1 MKNFFLKIAAIAYSS
16 IAFSQNTTDE
26 VDLKELQIANSPAL
40 SLLDNTAAVITSNSD
55 VKDFNVNT
63 ENLSKITFEYT
74 LFLKKR
80 KNMKGLEYYGL
91 GSKES
96 EIKSFTSHYFRP
108 TLSGALNQSQ
118 SMTSFSVGFSMNL
131 ITVYSKKDSTM
142 QSYYHGMKN
151 DAANISELADEELSK
166 MDPPIKRGDEGYAEA
181 KTNKM
186 SEIGEAIKEDNVNSF
201 SMVLKKPMF
210 LWDVASAY
218 SVLFPSNEYK
228 VTQPDRLGVWSTL
241 TFSLNFSK
249 DEKKNKF
256 INAYLFSRY
265 LQDKSVLNELTE
277 EYNNSFKFFDFGGK
291 VQFDF
296 NKFSFGY
303 EYIKR
308 NGDGKDFRSV
318 GVLQYQLRK
327 DIYLTGGFG
336 KNFEAESQK
345 DLVTLFGIRFGI
357 NEKDLIDWE

>member
-1 MKNFFLKIAAIAYSS
+1 MKNYFLKIVIIACSS
-16 IAFSQNTTDE
+16 LAFSQNTTDE

-74 LFLKKR
+74 LFLKKK

-91 GSKES
+91 GSTES

-108 TLSGALNQSQ
+108 TLSGALNQSE

-131 ITVYSKKDSTM
+131 ITVYSKKGSTM
-142 QSYYHGMKN
+142 QSYYRGMKN
-151 DAANISELADEELSK
+151 DPANISDLADAELIK
-166 MDPPIKRGDEGYAEA
+166 IDPTMNRANPGYAAA
-181 KTNKM
+181 KAAKM
-186 SEIGEAIKEDNVNSF
+186 AEMGKNMKDNNVADF
-201 SMVLKKPMF
+201 SMVLKKPMV

-228 VTQPDRLGVWSTL
+228 VTQPDRLGIWSTL
-241 TFSLNFSK
+241 TFSLNLSK

-277 EYNNSFKFFDFGGK
+277 EYIDSFEFFDFGGK
-291 VQFDF
+291 LQFDF

-318 GVLQYQLRK
+318 GLLQYQLRK

-336 KNFEAESQK
+336 KNFEAETQK

-357 NEKDLIDWE
+357 NEKDLIKWE